1 MLAAIK
7 IAEEVS
13 RLQRKVRCRHGNS
26 SFWLALSV
34 AGLLA
39 CSLMPCTSRA
49 EEGVIRFG
57 ASLALTGVD
66 AKLGRLTRDGYDF
79 YARKLNALGGLE
91 LGGKRYR
98 IEIVYYDDESNI
110 RTATRL
116 VEKLITE
123 EGIRFILGPYGS
135 GATYATSAITEKH
148 GAIMLEAN
156 GAADKIFARGFRNLF
171 ATLTTASQYFA
182 SVLEA
187 AAGQTPRP
195 RTVAF
200 ICENDLFAK
209 ESMEGGVRAAEDM
222 GYEVVFAKT
231 YPKGAKDISSLLTL
245 VKVKQPDILL
255 GSGHIADSI
264 LLVRQAKD
272 LNLCPKM
279 LGSTVG
285 PPVPDFVN
293 SLKEDAEYV
302 VAPTQWHNTLAYSDP
317 LFGDAAQYT
326 KEFEETYGYS
336 PDYHAAQSTAAM
348 IAYGEAIK
356 RAGGLD
362 VERVRDALAELDIM
376 TFFGPIRFNEQ
387 GMNVAK
393 RMAVLQIQGGERRV
407 VWPPEV
413 AEAPLLYPKP
423 PWK

>member
-1 MLAAIK
+1 MHEKSSSIWLSLSLAALL
-7 IAEEVS
+7 V
-13 RLQRKVRCRHGNS
+13 S
-26 SFWLALSV
+26 SFV
-34 AGLLA
+34 PQPGG
-39 CSLMPCTSRA
+39 A
-49 EEGVIRFG
+49 EDAVIRFG

-66 AKLGRLTRDGYDF
+66 AKLGNLTRDGYDF
-79 YARKLNALGGLE
+79 YARKVNSLGGLE
-91 LGGKRYR
+91 VGSKSYR

-123 EGIRFILGPYGS
+123 ERIFFILGPYGS

-148 GAIMLEAN
+148 GAVMLEAN
-156 GAADKIFARGFRNLF
+156 GAADKIFTRNFQNLF
-171 ATLTTASQYFA
+171 ATLTTASQYFG
-182 SVLEA
+182 SVLELA
-187 AAGQTPRP
+187 AAQSPRP

-200 ICENDLFAK
+200 ISENDLFAK
-209 ESMEGGVRAAEDM
+209 ESMEGGVRAAKDM
-222 GYEVVFAKT
+222 GFKVVFAKT

-245 VKVKQPDILL
+245 VKMKQPDILL
-255 GSGHIADSI
+255 GSGHIADSF

-272 LNLCPKM
+272 LKLNAKI

-293 SLKEDAEYV
+293 SLKADAECV
-302 VAPTQWHNTLAYSDP
+302 VAPTQWHNTLAYPDP
-317 LFGDAAQYT
+317 LFGDAVQYT
-326 KEFEETYGYS
+326 KEFEETYGYP

-356 RAGGLD
+356 RAGCLD
-362 VERVRDALAELDIM
+362 VERVRDALAGLDIM
-376 TFFGPIRFNEQ
+376 TFFGPIRFNER

-393 RMAVLQIQGGERRV
+393 SMAVLQIQDGKRRV

-413 AEAPLLYPKP
+413 AETALVYPKP
-423 PWK
+423 PWN